1 MFCHRWA
8 LVSVWLVASF
18 CFQVKVSPARVLCV
32 WGIDEAKAF
41 AVLWLVGHEGF
52 AGQILF
58 VFWFVLFCGMLLGVW
73 GNTGLLFYKI
83 TP

>member
-1 MFCHRWA
+1 MTEFFRHC
-8 LVSVWLVASF
+8 LVLVGAWWWRFLFSGET
-18 CFQVKVSPARVLCV
+18 SPARVLCV

-58 VFWFVLFCGMLLGVW
+58 VFWF
-73 GNTGLLFYKI
+73 
-83 TP
+83 